1 MTEKEFQKELLS
13 AFKDIGYPEEKR
25 LESVSFVGEGAKHH
39 TAKAVLYFSD
49 TRRDSETAVIAIQ
62 ETDDA
67 RNPNYKEQVKPYYAL
82 GTPIIVLAEY
92 KKIYQGLEPQISV
105 AGLNEESQF
114 KIEKDNVIPF
124 SKFKEYVK
132 RNRENFSP
140 RKLEDVKVDPSQSR
154 KFKVEPYLFDR
165 ILKISDKELVQRYHS
180 GLREVFNAYPKD
192 TKEIYN
198 YSLILLAAR
207 ILRDKLTVE
216 QKKTWA
222 IDSIYSL
229 IEGAREVNEYFHI
242 PTKYEKILQPVME
255 FLPPHFN
262 YSQLG
267 IEALGHFYE
276 NAILSKE
283 TRQEFGVYYTPS
295 IIAKT
300 ILKRMPIEEIRPE
313 NRILLDPTCGS
324 GSFLVEG
331 YERLTQATYLKVPI
345 DERHRN
351 LINTMYGNDIDGFAA
366 TIAKLTLLLFH
377 PPHKNNWKVFSENGK
392 DENFTK
398 KMINKLGNKRPTII
412 VGNLPFKFEK
422 TDIGRLY
429 ADNVKRSG
437 HTQEG
442 SEIILNN
449 CLDLLEDKGLIGIIL
464 PEGILSHEE
473 SFARNLREKIYSN
486 FQVLE
491 QWSLPKKFF
500 DAEHIAKVL
509 ILRKVKPTSFK
520 IKNIEISLSDSVRK
534 EQDIKGNA
542 VISGLV
548 DFDLKNIPKKISVIP
563 LGNSHLFNKLASYKN
578 KLFHFYDSFTGLEPY
593 EEIRNGLNQGTNY
606 ITQKKISRVWTGE
619 AKDKNQFTE
628 IRKGK
633 QCPFVDITNN
643 DLFNRSREKTLQKD
657 LLLNRPQVLMK
668 RNRNNPKNWCSV
680 ALIDLLEENL
690 ESLATSDNFYAT
702 FLKLTEYEKYEKDYL
717 VSLWV
722 ILNHPLVNLYVRNI
736 SPLLKI
742 TNSDYKHISLPDSW
756 NDIEKIKQLASKAK
770 QLLDLKRKY
779 DSKYK
784 SDDAANKSNISKSEE
799 ELRNKILSL
808 VKETDKMIYDM
819 YGFTNS
825 EIRQIEDFFGSEKR
839 PGLDELGE
847 EWKQFKPV
855 KKREKKEPSIDP
867 SELKDFGTS
876 FETLEIDYDKLQVK
890 LIINGLR
897 DREDGIDV
905 DRDGIWIAITP
916 YMPGWMLQVGANG
929 MIYLKTYDSMLI
941 QEFPEFFIK
950 DFALMKNAY
959 KTVEEIEEN
968 VFGKLTKQ
976 DKKVG

>member
-39 TAKAVLYFSD
+39 TAKAVLYYSD

-331 YERLTQATYLKVPI
+331 YDRLTQATYLKVPI

-377 PPHKNNWKVFSENGK
+377 PPHKNNWNVFSENGK

-412 VGNLPFKFEK
+412 VGNLPFKFDQTEK
-422 TDIGRLY
+422 SKAY
-429 ADNVKRSG
+429 SVNVKRAG

-442 SEIILNN
+442 SSVILNN
-449 CLDLLEDKGLIGIIL
+449 CLELLQENGLIGIIL
-464 PEGILSHEE
+464 PESSVLYDHPKDKILRQKILTEFQIIDRWKIPSYWFNNADHPALTLILKKQTPKIKTFTIIELSDLPTNKE
-473 SFARNLREKIYSN
+473 INTDIKEKNTISGKITIDLENIPETLVAYENENLLKKIKNSEHK
-486 FQVLE
+486 VLN
-491 QWSLPKKFF
+491 FF
-500 DAEHIAKVL
+500 DAL
-509 ILRKVKPTSFK
+509 
-520 IKNIEISLSDSVRK
+520 
-534 EQDIKGNA
+534 
-542 VISGLV
+542 SGLR
-548 DFDLKNIPKKISVIP
+548 P
-563 LGNSHLFNKLASYKN
+563 L
-578 KLFHFYDSFTGLEPY
+578 DSAYSSE
-593 EEIRNGLNQGTNY
+593 
-606 ITQKKISRVWTGE
+606 
-619 AKDKNQFTE
+619 
-628 IRKGK
+628 
-633 QCPFVDITNN
+633 NN
-643 DLFNRSREKTLQKD
+643 DLFNHAWLQKAND
-657 LLLNRPQVLMK
+657 TDPYIDFRKDMKVYINIQDNINFPKRSPGYETRNKLEKNQSQILLRA
-668 RNRNNPKNWCSV
+668 NRNDPKIYKWSSI
-680 ALIDLLEENL
+680 AMIEILEKSEISTAAS
-690 ESLATSDNFYAT
+690 ESFYPT
-702 FLKLTEYEKYEKDYL
+702 FIKEEFNKFERIYVLG
-717 VSLWV
+717 LWL
-722 ILNHPLVNLYVRNI
+722 ILNSLIGSFYMRSISHIKKIKTYDYRNF
-736 SPLLKI
+736 P
-742 TNSDYKHISLPDSW
+742 LPDSW

-784 SDDAANKSNISKSEE
+784 SQQDAANKGYSSKSQE

-819 YGFTNS
+819 YGFSNS
-825 EIRQIEDFFGSEKR
+825 EIRQIEEFFGSEKR

-867 SELKDFGTS
+867 NELKDFGTS

-941 QEFPEFFIK
+941 QEFPEFLIK
-950 DFALMKNAY
+950 DFSLMKNAY